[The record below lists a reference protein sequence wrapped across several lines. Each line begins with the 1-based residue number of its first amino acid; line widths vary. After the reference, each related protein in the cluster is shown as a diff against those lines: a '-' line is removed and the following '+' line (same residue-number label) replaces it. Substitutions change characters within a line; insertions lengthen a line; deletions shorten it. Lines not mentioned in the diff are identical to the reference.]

1 MKVKRT
7 PIRRKDA
14 KKILEDAKLRG
25 ITFSFEKFNLAE
37 IIELEEEKI
46 LLIDA
51 SPTLI
56 IFNDGKVVPHI
67 LSLGKTTK
75 CPAVMVDENAVN
87 PIMNGADVMMP
98 GIVKFNN
105 FKKDDAVAIFSK
117 ELMLI
122 AVGVALINSSE
133 IVTGGKGK
141 VILNLHRKE
150 DKFYLTF

>member
-1 MKVKRT
+1 MKVKRI
-7 PIRRKDA
+7 PIRRKEA
-14 KKILEDAKLRG
+14 KKILEDAKQKG

-37 IIELEEEKI
+37 IVELQEEKL

-51 SPTLI
+51 NPTLI
-56 IFNDGKVVPHI
+56 IFNDGKIIPHM

-75 CPAVMVDENAVN
+75 CPAVMIDENAVN
-87 PIMNGADVMMP
+87 PVLNGADVMMP
-98 GIVKFNN
+98 GIVKFNS

-122 AVGVALINSSE
+122 AVGAALVSSSE

-141 VILNLHRKE
+141 VIKNLHRKG
-150 DKFYLTF
+150 DRLYLTF